1 MRVHLVDPPAFTPPY
16 DHALASALGR
26 AGAEVELITSR
37 FAYGAVPDP
46 DGYVRRECFYRR
58 AVGAAGSRTRR
69 ASKLAAHVPDMLRYR
84 RVARD
89 ADVVHFQW
97 LTTPVLDVHLLPRR
111 PLVLT
116 AHDLLPREPRPGQ
129 LAAQRRL
136 LERVDAVV
144 VHSEYGRRQ
153 LVDGLGLDGDRV
165 HVIHHGAF
173 AHAVSGPRAPLPAEV
188 AAAVSSGGR
197 TGAGGPSGGAE
208 GPPVVLFAG
217 LLRPY
222 KGLDTLL
229 QAWRGVPGAELWIA
243 GRPMMDIAPLQALGG
258 EGVRWVPRFVSD
270 GELAAL
276 LERADIVVLP
286 YARTQ
291 RFDQSGV
298 LATALAFGKPLVVT
312 DIGGFSEIAAVG
324 AARLV
329 APGDPEALGAA
340 LAELVA
346 DPAAREQLAA
356 AARAA
361 ARADGPFSWDA
372 AARATLALYERVTR
386 SGR

>member
-1 MRVHLVDPPAFTPPY
+1 MRVQLVDPPAFTPPY
-16 DHALASALGR
+16 DHALASALAR
-26 AGAEVELITSR
+26 AGADVDLITSR
-37 FAYGAVPDP
+37 FAYGDVPEP
-46 DGYVRRECFYRR
+46 DGYARRELFYRR
-58 AVGAAGSRTRR
+58 AVGAAGSWTRR
-69 ASKLAAHVPDMLRYR
+69 LSKLAAHVPDMLRYR
-84 RVARD
+84 RVAAA

-136 LERVDAVV
+136 LERVDAVI
-144 VHSEYGRRQ
+144 VHSEYGRGQ
-153 LVDGLGLDGDRV
+153 LVDGLGLDGARV

-173 AHAVSGPRAPLPAEV
+173 THAVSAPRAPLPPELSVDGGADG
-188 AAAVSSGGR
+188 AAAGDVDGR
-197 TGAGGPSGGAE
+197 AAGR
-208 GPPVVLFAG
+208 PVVLFAG

-229 QAWRGVPGAELWIA
+229 QAWHRVTGAELWIA
-243 GRPMMDIAPLQALGG
+243 GRPMMDIAPLRALGG
-258 EGVRWVPRFVSD
+258 DGVRWVPRFVSD

-276 LERADIVVLP
+276 LDRADVVVLP

-298 LATALAFGKPLVVT
+298 LATALAFGKALVVT
-312 DIGGFSEIAAVG
+312 DIGGFSEIAGAG

-329 APGDPEALGAA
+329 APDDPAALGAA
-340 LAELVA
+340 LSELVT
-346 DPAAREQLAA
+346 DPVQRERLAGAALAA
-356 AARAA
+356 AR
-361 ARADGPFSWDA
+361 GPYSWDA
-372 AARATLALYERVTR
+372 AAQATLALYGRVTR
-386 SGR
+386 